1 MLYVILS
8 EILRHI
14 FRKFQNMVNQYD
26 KNIDETLN
34 QKLTSEVEKLQ
45 ADFDDKLKLVED
57 EKADLEKKCKDAE
70 VIAKTTQQLLE
81 QTQTEIF
88 EATNKLSQKS
98 DAKSDEVE
106 MILND
111 LEAAIQ
117 RAVIA
122 ERETEAIK
130 EKLKTSIEKST
141 GQSSDS
147 YTETAEVSEAVKDL
161 QRELSSKE
169 REVSHLTSEM
179 TRIST
184 SSTSSHEENQAKI
197 NILEAANNELTA
209 KIIDLKENVTSMA
222 DYENVKKDLSILRSL
237 EFGDETS
244 PERSLEVMILERSKA
259 LQTENTSL
267 RMEKE
272 RLISEL
278 TLANQNLSE
287 KINETDEQ
295 YQLIT
300 ELEDHVEKLQKL
312 SNVNRGEAEGRSST
326 DILYD
331 LDIGGG
337 QQKNSSLLIGGR
349 DSPLSMSSSFVEKN
363 SGDSSSLL
371 PIIQV

>member
-209 KIIDLKENVTSMA
+209 KINDLKENVTSMA

>member
-1 MLYVILS
+1 
-8 EILRHI
+8 
-14 FRKFQNMVNQYD
+14 MVNQYD

-209 KIIDLKENVTSMA
+209 KINDLKENVTSMA